1 MLYFA
6 LFLKSPYLLFL
17 GGIISHGQ
25 EMSLIMKIKS
35 IRNIFMFITLY
46 LNIHPVFD
54 KHTHGCYWRA
64 NFFYYVWIII
74 SQISTFLSKIQAY
87 HLKKYVVTWFHILI
101 WIIFYIF
108 FVTHL
113 DYILFLIVCDDFLI
127 IFEYGNILEYTVSW
141 FPGESTKM
149 QTR

>member
-17 GGIISHGQ
+17 GGIVSHGQ

-35 IRNIFMFITLY
+35 IRNICMFITLY

-74 SQISTFLSKIQAY
+74 SQISTFLSKIQSY

-101 WIIFYIF
+101 WIIFTF
-108 FVTHL
+108 FLLLT
-113 DYILFLIVCDDFLI
+113 LI
-127 IFEYGNILEYTVSW
+127 IFCFLLYVMIFWLFLNTGIYWNIL
-141 FPGESTKM
+141 
-149 QTR
+149 